1 MSLQKTIETRLQ
13 ETFSPEYLS
22 VDNESHMHGGLA
34 TESHF
39 KVTIA
44 SPVFEGKRLL
54 GRHRAINEQLED
66 LFSQGLHALSLH
78 TYTPAEWQERGQS
91 PDSPACRGGSQKG

>member
-1 MSLQKTIETRLQ
+1 MSLQETIENRLQ
-13 ETFSPEYLS
+13 QTFSPGFLAVE
-22 VDNESHMHGGLA
+22 NESHMHGGLA

-44 SPVFEGKRLL
+44 TSAFEGERLL
-54 GRHRAINEQLED
+54 QRHRAVNEEVAD

-78 TYTPAEWQERGQS
+78 TYTPDEWKERAGA
-91 PDSPACRGGSQKG
+91 PDSPACRGGSQST

>member
-1 MSLQKTIETRLQ
+1 MSLQETIETRLR
-13 ETFSPEYLS
+13 ETFTPAFLG

-44 SPVFEGKRLL
+44 SEAFEGKRLL
-54 GRHRAINEQLED
+54 SRHRAINEQLED
-66 LFSQGLHALSLH
+66 LFAQGLHALSLH
-78 TYTPAEWQERGQS
+78 TYTPAEWKERAQA
-91 PDSPACRGGSQKG
+91 PDSPACRGGSQTG

>member
-1 MSLQKTIETRLQ
+1 MSLEETIETRLQ
-13 ETFSPEYLS
+13 ETFAPTFLT

-44 SPVFEGKRLL
+44 TSAFEGKRLL

-78 TYTPAEWQERGQS
+78 TYTPDEWQERGQS